1 MRNYSFLRCKIVIK
15 TPIFLECVLWH
26 NKRLFQLLGKAYM
39 PKTPGCI
46 FIVSAASGTGKT
58 TLVSELLR
66 SDAHIQPSISCT
78 TRAPREGEINGK
90 HYFFISRADF
100 QARISK
106 GEFLEYAQVYDNY
119 YGTSSVWVEET
130 VASGVDV
137 LLEIDVQ
144 GAQQVRRLLP
154 QAISIFILPPSM
166 TELARRLNG
175 RGTESN
181 ETITKRLSTAQSEI
195 ETAPDFDYIII
206 NDDLGQACMDLISIV
221 RAERLRAQRKMDF
234 FENLLLAKH

>member
-1 MRNYSFLRCKIVIK
+1 
-15 TPIFLECVLWH
+15 
-26 NKRLFQLLGKAYM
+26 M
-39 PKTPGCI
+39 PKTSGCI

-78 TRAPREGEINGK
+78 TRALREGEINGK

-130 VASGVDV
+130 VASGVDI

-144 GAQQVRRLLP
+144 GAQQVRSLLP

-181 ETITKRLSTAQSEI
+181 ETIAKRLSTAQSEI
-195 ETAPDFDYIII
+195 AMAPDFDYIII

-221 RAERLRAQRKMDF
+221 RAERLRTQRKMDF